1 MREDTMAKLSETL
14 RRDFNTS
21 ALVLIPLCIGLN
33 IVGQFFTQS
42 LRLPLWLN
50 VQGSMIA
57 GVLAGP
63 WVGAV
68 TGLLTNVVGAFTI
81 EGPTALFFAVINAA
95 FGVVAGLLAARGWY
109 RDLGRAALAGFVGEL
124 ASIPI
129 GAPIV
134 VLVFGGITTG
144 ASSAITGFLMAAGQ
158 NIWNAVI
165 LGSVFVDGADKVL
178 SSVIAFYIIRSISK
192 RNLVKFSR
200 APQNLGLEQPRT
212 MEAEAVPA

>member
-1 MREDTMAKLSETL
+1 MKFAETI

-33 IVGQFFTQS
+33 IVGQYFTSS
-42 LRLPLWLN
+42 LRLPIWLN

-63 WVGAV
+63 WVGLV
-68 TGLLTNVVGAFTI
+68 TGLLTNVVAAFTV
-81 EGPTALFFAVINAA
+81 EGPTALFFAILNGI
-95 FGVVAGLLAARGWY
+95 FGFVAGWLATRGWY
-109 RDLGRAALAGFVGEL
+109 RNFWLAALAGFIGEL
-124 ASIPI
+124 VSIPI

-144 ASSAITGFLMAAGQ
+144 ASSAITALLMASGQ

-165 LGSVFVDGADKVL
+165 LGGVFVDGADKVL
-178 SSVIAFYIIRSISK
+178 SSLIAFFIIRSLPV
-192 RNLVKFSR
+192 RTLAKFSR
-200 APQNLGLEQPRT
+200 ASANLGLDELQ
-212 MEAEAVPA
+212 AEAVPA

>member
-1 MREDTMAKLSETL
+1 MKFTETI

-21 ALVLIPLCIGLN
+21 ALVLIPLCVGLN

-68 TGLLTNVVGAFTI
+68 TGLLTNVVAAFTI
-81 EGPTALFFAVINAA
+81 EGPTALFFAVINAI
-95 FGVVAGLLAARGWY
+95 FGFVSGWLATRGWY
-109 RDLGRAALAGFVGEL
+109 RDFWRAALAGFIGEL
-124 ASIPI
+124 VSTPV

-144 ASSAITGFLMAAGQ
+144 ASSAITAFLMATGQ

-165 LGSVFVDGADKVL
+165 LGSIFIDGADKVL
-178 SSVIAFYIIRSISK
+178 SSIIAYFIIRSISV
-192 RNLVKFSR
+192 RTLMKFSR
-200 APQNLGLEQPRT
+200 APANLGLEEP
-212 MEAEAVPA
+212 MVEPVPA

>member
-1 MREDTMAKLSETL
+1 MSKLGNTKL
-14 RRDFNTS
+14 GTAIRRDFNTS
-21 ALVLIPLCIGLN
+21 ALVLISLCIGLN

-57 GVLAGP
+57 GILAGP

-68 TGLLTNVVGAFTI
+68 TGLLTNVVAGFTI
-81 EGPTALFFAVINAA
+81 EGPTAFFFAPVNATY
-95 FGVVAGLLAARGWY
+95 GIVAGLLAARGWF
-109 RDLGRAALAGFVGEL
+109 RHGGRAALSGFVGEL
-124 ASIPI
+124 ASVPI

-144 ASSAITGFLMAAGQ
+144 ASSAITGFLMASGQ

-165 LGSVFVDGADKVL
+165 LGSIFVDGADKVL
-178 SSVIAFYIIRSISK
+178 SALIAFYVIRSVSK

-200 APQNLGLEQPRT
+200 ASANLDLEPT
-212 MEAEAVPA
+212 TPEPVPA